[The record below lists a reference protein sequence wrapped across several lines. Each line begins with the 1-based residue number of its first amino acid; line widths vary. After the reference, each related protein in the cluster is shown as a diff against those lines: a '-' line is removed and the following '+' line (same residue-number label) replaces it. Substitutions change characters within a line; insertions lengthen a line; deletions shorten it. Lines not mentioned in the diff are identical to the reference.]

1 MHVHVDEHV
10 FLEEKEYCDSE
21 SPAKKCESCS
31 AKFQRL
37 RGIIAYIGNL
47 KVCLR

>member
-21 SPAKKCESCS
+21 SPAKKCCS

-37 RGIIAYIGNL
+37 RGINAYIGNL